1 MSTETDET
9 KRGEAIQ
16 SLRDFANFL
25 EAHPTAALPGRT
37 YSLEYCSTPEE
48 MVERVKVL
56 GGKWVKDGDE
66 RSDYFGLE
74 RHFGEH
80 YNSLNRPA
88 YRVIADRK
96 RVCKKVTKMMPV
108 EVWECPDS
116 LLADGIVADEPAP
129 DHSFEESLGDGRR

>member
-56 GGKWVKDGDE
+56 GGKWAKDGDE
-66 RSDYFGLE
+66 RSNYFSLE
-74 RHFGEH
+74 RYFGEH
-80 YNSLNRPA
+80 Y

-96 RVCKKVTKMMPV
+96 MVCKKVTKMMPV

>member
-56 GGKWVKDGDE
+56 GGKWAKDGDE
-66 RSDYFGLE
+66 KSDYFGLE

-80 YNSLNRPA
+80 Y

-96 RVCKKVTKMMPV
+96 TVCKKVTKMMPV

-116 LLADGIVADEPAP
+116 LLADGTPMLAGPTPDELAS
-129 DHSFEESLGDGRR
+129 DVRG